1 MPTLIEQLYK
11 LCLAKC
17 FSLVDVREG
26 FLHIPLG
33 EEPSRMARM
42 HTSFG
47 QYQWQSLSFG
57 ITSAPKE
64 FQMQHIAA
72 LEGLADTTCIVD
84 NILVFGEGKD
94 FIEAEQDHDC
104 HFVTLMEHCLKES
117 IKLNPI
123 KLQFKLPEV
132 KFMGNII
139 TRHGMKADPDKFAA
153 ITTMPTPRNSQ
164 LPTVPWH
171 GQVPIAILPKPEYH
185 HQTPYSP
192 HPKEH
197 PILLVNGPR

>member
-117 IKLNPI
+117 IRLNRC
-123 KLQFKLPEV
+123 
-132 KFMGNII
+132 MD
-139 TRHGMKADPDKFAA
+139 R
-153 ITTMPTPRNSQ
+153 
-164 LPTVPWH
+164 
-171 GQVPIAILPKPEYH
+171 
-185 HQTPYSP
+185 
-192 HPKEH
+192 
-197 PILLVNGPR
+197 